1 MLRRALRFALGLCA
15 ALPSA
20 VSADQLDWDSVGLR
34 QNVVLCAALF
44 QVRGGLMIDF
54 GGDEAEA
61 MKELN
66 ASLLLQ
72 DLYRSR
78 TFSFLDKPDTSEDR
92 RRSPV
97 IRGPLPT
104 TPFNLEEA
112 VLGARNR
119 VTNLFLV
126 TGAMKALPPACEA
139 DQTCASCG
147 DLLRAMREQK

>member
-1 MLRRALRFALGLCA
+1 
-15 ALPSA
+15 
-20 VSADQLDWDSVGLR
+20 
-34 QNVVLCAALF
+34 
-44 QVRGGLMIDF
+44 MIDF

>member
-1 MLRRALRFALGLCA
+1 M
-15 ALPSA
+15 
-20 VSADQLDWDSVGLR
+20 
-34 QNVVLCAALF
+34 LCAALF
-44 QVRGGLMIDF
+44 QVRGGLMIEF

-72 DLYRSR
+72 DIYRSR
-78 TFSFLDKPDTSEDR
+78 TFSSLMKPETSGDR
-92 RRSPV
+92 RRPLEL
-97 IRGPLPT
+97 RGPLPT

-112 VLGARNR
+112 VLDARNR

-139 DQTCASCG
+139 DQTCASCEH
-147 DLLRAMREQK
+147 LLRAMREQK

>member
-1 MLRRALRFALGLCA
+1 LRRA
-15 ALPSA
+15 
-20 VSADQLDWDSVGLR
+20 VSGARRIVI
-34 QNVVLCAALF
+34 N
-44 QVRGGLMIDF
+44 F
-54 GGDEAEA
+54 GGDETEA
-61 MKELN
+61 MQELN

-72 DLYRSR
+72 DLYRTR
-78 TFSFLDKPDTSEDR
+78 TFSSLRKPDSSEDR

-112 VLGARNR
+112 VLGARKR

-126 TGAMKALPPACEA
+126 TGAMNALPPACEA

-147 DLLRAMREQK
+147 DLLRAIREQK

>member
-1 MLRRALRFALGLCA
+1 MRGRAIRFALGLCA
-15 ALPSA
+15 ALSSS
-20 VSADQLDWDSVGLR
+20 VSADQLDWGSVGLR

-44 QVRGGLMIDF
+44 QVRGGLMIEF

-72 DLYRSR
+72 DIYRSR
-78 TFSFLDKPDTSEDR
+78 TFSSLMKPETSGDR
-92 RRSPV
+92 RRPLEL
-97 IRGPLPT
+97 RGPLPT

-112 VLGARNR
+112 VLDARNR

-126 TGAMKALPPACEA
+126 L
-139 DQTCASCG
+139 Q
-147 DLLRAMREQK
+147 L